1 LCVLSGPY
9 SESQFIENPFR
20 KEKRMTPAEAN
31 AEASKLDILA
41 RESGMSVPEYIDSY
55 ALDDVAPGIC
65 MNPDCDY
72 TAEVEPDQTE
82 GWCEEC
88 ETRSVRSG
96 VVLAGLI

>member
-1 LCVLSGPY
+1 
-9 SESQFIENPFR
+9 
-20 KEKRMTPAEAN
+20 MTPAEAN
-31 AEASKLDILA
+31 QEASKLDILA

-88 ETRSVRSG
+88 CTRSVRSG